1 MLVTISSNTSR
12 HWGLSIK
19 TLHRTVKRGVSA
31 GEPLPNPYPIFEQHK
46 MSFRRGSISMIAGPP
61 GSMKTVLTMNIVR
74 KMGNSVPTLY
84 HSSDSD
90 DFTMASR
97 SLAMLSGE
105 LTDETELWV
114 MTQKQA
120 AYEMLKEMD
129 HVRWSFKSSPTL
141 EHMWMEAEAF
151 RELKGEYPH
160 HTVID
165 IMMDIDYEGAGEQ
178 NYWAL
183 MAELKDMARE
193 QETAI
198 TIVHH
203 TSEGAKAGSP
213 PPRSAIMGKAN
224 QLPTLI
230 LTLWGDAHAGTLDVA
245 TVKNRFGPQDAMGRK
260 YFKMAAQ
267 PAICL
272 IEEME
277 QPQEIPLLFQ
287 DGPWTDPEDKV
298 EW

>member
-1 MLVTISSNTSR
+1 MR
-12 HWGLSIK
+12 
-19 TLHRTVKRGVSA
+19 TLHNTVKRGVSA
-31 GEPLPNPYPIFEQHK
+31 GEPLPDPWPVFAEKQ

-61 GSMKTVLTMNIVR
+61 GSMKTVLAMNIVR
-74 KMGNSVPTLY
+74 RMGSSVPTMY

-97 SLAMLSGE
+97 ALAMLE
-105 LTDETELWV
+105 NMQTTEAEQEV
-114 MTQKQA
+114 MLQTKK
-120 AYEMLKEMD
+120 AYDSLREFK
-129 HVRWSFKSSPTL
+129 HIRWSFMSSPTL
-141 EHMWMEAEAF
+141 EHMWREAEAY
-151 RELKGEYPH
+151 RTMKGTYPH

-203 TSEGAKAGSP
+203 TSESAKGGSP

-230 LTLWGDAHAGTLDVA
+230 LTLWGDSHRGTLDVA
-245 TVKNRFGPQDAMGRK
+245 TVKNRFGPQDAMGKK
-260 YFKMAAQ
+260 YLTMKAD
-267 PAICL
+267 PAMCF
-272 IEEME
+272 IEESEEKPM
-277 QPQEIPLLFQ
+277 LF
-287 DGPWTDPEDKV
+287 DSTKV
-298 EW
+298 DDDWDE

>member
-1 MLVTISSNTSR
+1 M
-12 HWGLSIK
+12 K

-31 GEPLPNPYPIFEQHK
+31 GEPLPSPWPVFEQNK
-46 MSFRRGSISMIAGPP
+46 MHFRRGSISMIAGPP
-61 GSMKTVLTMNIVR
+61 GSMKTVLMLNIVR
-74 KMGNSVPTLY
+74 MMGTSVPSLY

-97 SLAMLSGE
+97 SLSMLTQTPTE
-105 LTDETELWV
+105 ETETWV
-114 MTQKQA
+114 MAQKQL
-120 AYEMLKEMD
+120 AYDTLKDME
-129 HVRWSFKSSPTL
+129 HIRWSFKSSPTL
-141 EHMWMEAEAF
+141 EHMWREAEAF

-160 HTVID
+160 HTIID

-198 TIVHH
+198 TVVHH
-203 TSEGAKAGSP
+203 TSESAKGGTP

-230 LTLWGDAHAGTLDVA
+230 LTLWGDSHAGTLDVA

-260 YFKMAAQ
+260 FFTMKADPGM
-267 PAICL
+267 CF
-272 IEEME
+272 IEEMPKD
-277 QPQEIPLLFQ
+277 QPGMLFR
-287 DGPWTDPEDKV
+287 DGLYVPEEKKIDV
-298 EW
+298 WGDVDA

>member
-1 MLVTISSNTSR
+1 M
-12 HWGLSIK
+12 K

-31 GEPLPNPYPIFEQHK
+31 GEPLPTPYKIFEEKK
-46 MSFRRGSISMIAGPP
+46 MTFRRGSISMIAGPP
-61 GSMKTVLTMNIVR
+61 GSMKTVLMMNIVR
-74 KMGNSVPTLY
+74 QMGDKVPTMY

-97 SLAMLSGE
+97 ALSMLTGTP
-105 LTDETELWV
+105 TDETELWV
-114 MTQKQA
+114 MSQQKL
-120 AYEMLKEMD
+120 AYETLKDMG

-141 EHMWMEAEAF
+141 EHMWREAEAF
-151 RELKGEYPH
+151 RELKGQYPH

-198 TIVHH
+198 TVVHH
-203 TSEGAKAGSP
+203 TSESAKAGSP

-245 TVKNRFGPQDAMGRK
+245 TVKNRFGPQDAMAKK
-260 YFKMAAQ
+260 YFKMGAQ
-267 PAICL
+267 PVVCL

-277 QPQEIPLLFQ
+277 QPEAAPLLFH
-287 DGPWTDPEDKV
+287 DGQWVDKEDKID
-298 EW
+298 EWNE

>member
-1 MLVTISSNTSR
+1 
-12 HWGLSIK
+12 
-19 TLHRTVKRGVSA
+19 
-31 GEPLPNPYPIFEQHK
+31 

-61 GSMKTVLTMNIVR
+61 GSMKTVLAVNIVR
-74 KMGNSVPTLY
+74 RMGPQVPTLY

-97 SLAMLSGE
+97 VLAMHKNM
-105 LTDETELWV
+105 ETADAEKEV
-114 MTQKQA
+114 MLQTQA
-120 AYEMLKEMD
+120 AYEALRD
-129 HVRWSFKSSPTL
+129 YRHVRWSFMSSPNL
-141 EHMWMEAEAF
+141 EHMWREAEAY
-151 RELKGEYPH
+151 RTISGTYPH

-193 QETAI
+193 QETAV

-203 TSEGAKAGSP
+203 TSESAKGGSP

-230 LTLWGDAHAGTLDVA
+230 LTLWGDSHAGTLDVA
-245 TVKNRFGPQDAMGRK
+245 TVKNRFGPQDAMGK
-260 YFKMAAQ
+260 KFFKMKAA
-267 PAICL
+267 PSTCFID
-272 IEEME
+272 EME
-277 QPQEIPLLFQ
+277 QPVYLF
-287 DGPWTDPEDKV
+287 DSTKV
-298 EW
+298 DESEWPDAE

>member
-1 MLVTISSNTSR
+1 MKS
-12 HWGLSIK
+12 
-19 TLHRTVKRGVSA
+19 LHRTVKRGVSA
-31 GEPLPNPYPIFEQHK
+31 GEPLPSPYPSFEQNK
-46 MSFRRGSISMIAGPP
+46 MHFRRGTISMIAGPP
-61 GSMKTVLTMNIVR
+61 GSMKTVLMLNIVR
-74 KMGNSVPTLY
+74 QMGSEVPTMY

-97 SLAMLSGE
+97 SLSMLTGTE
-105 LTDETELWV
+105 TDETELWV
-114 MTQKQA
+114 MAQKQA
-120 AYEMLKEMD
+120 AYENLKEMD
-129 HVRWSFKSSPTL
+129 HIRWSFKSSPTL
-141 EHMWMEAEAF
+141 DHMWQEAEAF

-198 TIVHH
+198 TVVHH
-203 TSEGAKAGSP
+203 TSESAKGGSP

-230 LTLWGDAHAGTLDVA
+230 LTLWGDSHAGTLDIA
-245 TVKNRFGPQDAMGRK
+245 TVKNRFGPQDAMGKK
-260 YFKMAAQ
+260 YFTMKAD
-267 PAICL
+267 PAKCL
-272 IEEME
+272 IEEM
-277 QPQEIPLLFQ
+277 PADHLPPLFH
-287 DGPWTDPEDKV
+287 DGTSVPDEKKVDVWSNEWKPE
-298 EW
+298 EE

>member
-1 MLVTISSNTSR
+1 MT
-12 HWGLSIK
+12 
-19 TLHRTVKRGVSA
+19 
-31 GEPLPNPYPIFEQHK
+31 
-46 MSFRRGSISMIAGPP
+46 FRRGAISMIAGPP
-61 GSMKTVLTMNIVR
+61 GSMKTVLALNVVNQ
-74 KMGNSVPTLY
+74 MGPNVPTLY

-97 SLAMLSGE
+97 TLSMLTGTPTE
-105 LTDETELWV
+105 ETELWV
-114 MTQKQA
+114 MSQKQL
-120 AYEMLKEMD
+120 AYETLKDMD
-129 HVRWSFKSSPTL
+129 HIRWSFRSSPTL
-141 EHMWMEAEAF
+141 EHMWREAEAF
-151 RELKGEYPH
+151 RELNGEYPH

-230 LTLWGDAHAGTLDVA
+230 LTLWGDAYAGTLDVA
-245 TVKNRFGPQDAMGRK
+245 TVKNRFGPQDAMGKK
-260 YFKMAAQ
+260 YFQMSAQ
-267 PAICL
+267 PGICL
-272 IEEME
+272 IEEKE
-277 QPQEIPLLFQ
+277 PDAPPLFR
-287 DGPWTDPEDKV
+287 DGTSVPDDEKINAWEDD
-298 EW
+298 

>member
-1 MLVTISSNTSR
+1 M
-12 HWGLSIK
+12 K

-31 GEPLPNPYPIFEQHK
+31 GEPLPSPWPVFDQNK
-46 MSFRRGSISMIAGPP
+46 MHFRRGSISMIAGPP
-61 GSMKTVLTMNIVR
+61 GSMKTVLMLNIVR
-74 KMGNSVPTLY
+74 MMGTSVPSLY

-97 SLAMLSGE
+97 SLSMLTQTPTE
-105 LTDETELWV
+105 ETELWV
-114 MTQKQA
+114 MAQKQL
-120 AYEMLKEMD
+120 AYDTLKDME
-129 HVRWSFKSSPTL
+129 HIRWSFKSSPTL
-141 EHMWMEAEAF
+141 EHMWREAEAF

-160 HTVID
+160 HTIID

-198 TIVHH
+198 TVVHH
-203 TSEGAKAGSP
+203 TSESAKGGSP

-230 LTLWGDAHAGTLDVA
+230 LTLWGDSHAGTLDVA

-260 YFKMAAQ
+260 YFTMKADPGM
-267 PAICL
+267 CY
-272 IEEME
+272 IEEM
-277 QPQEIPLLFQ
+277 PKANDGMLFR
-287 DGPWTDPEDKV
+287 DGLYVPEEKKIDVWGDTDAD
-298 EW
+298 